1 MKQDIY
7 KRNLLIP
14 FLKIIFDGIAI
25 ELAVLSAYYLRFY
38 SPLTGIIPVTKG
50 YPQFQGYFYFSLFLM
65 AVMIFLFGAFNAY
78 RSRYFSSFSQDIPV
92 LFKVCVLG
100 ILFAMSGA
108 FLYRDFSYSRLVFA
122 MIYLNLNLFLLI
134 ERWMFHRL
142 KKRFLRRGFGILKVL
157 LIGSGENLLQ
167 VYRRLQSDQ
176 NYNFEVAGYLAEQK
190 HTALPVDYL
199 GKPEELN
206 ALLTHSV
213 DYSGL
218 LISFNHTEHDRIW
231 PVIQAVEGKNLELFY
246 VPDILDLLTSRF
258 QSLEVGGV
266 PLLQLKRVALSGWQ
280 GLIKRGFDLVSASLG
295 LLLLSPLFLLLA
307 LLIKMTSRGPVFYVQ
322 PRVSLDGQEFK
333 MLKFR
338 SMRADAESATGP
350 VWASK
355 GDPRVTGLGRFLRR
369 SSLDELP
376 QLINVIKGEMSLVGP
391 RPERQHFVDQFRA
404 SIPHY
409 LERHRFRCGMTGWA
423 QVNGLRGQSPI
434 EVRTRYDLYY
444 IENWSLWFD
453 LKIIILTFMEI
464 FRGENAY

>member
-213 DYSGL
+213 DY
-218 LISFNHTEHDRIW
+218 I
-231 PVIQAVEGKNLELFY
+231 
-246 VPDILDLLTSRF
+246 
-258 QSLEVGGV
+258 
-266 PLLQLKRVALSGWQ
+266 
-280 GLIKRGFDLVSASLG
+280 
-295 LLLLSPLFLLLA
+295 
-307 LLIKMTSRGPVFYVQ
+307 
-322 PRVSLDGQEFK
+322 
-333 MLKFR
+333 
-338 SMRADAESATGP
+338 
-350 VWASK
+350 
-355 GDPRVTGLGRFLRR
+355 
-369 SSLDELP
+369 
-376 QLINVIKGEMSLVGP
+376 
-391 RPERQHFVDQFRA
+391 
-404 SIPHY
+404 
-409 LERHRFRCGMTGWA
+409 
-423 QVNGLRGQSPI
+423 
-434 EVRTRYDLYY
+434 
-444 IENWSLWFD
+444 
-453 LKIIILTFMEI
+453 
-464 FRGENAY
+464 